1 MRKLGGNSPRCFRP
15 KSPVSVSEREQVW
28 RGGCWGPFSACWIVS
43 KVQCG
48 GIPSAAKCLVLA
60 LRDLDL
66 KVIFTRSWSDEL
78 CKRMRL
84 SRASML
90 MERECESRTEP
101 WRREVTESGSW
112 LGSNF
117 TLFYSIYLLHLVSL
131 FQFIFITS
139 SRLIN
144 IWAPRQKRAAYLG
157 GNSSGLVI
165 WDWNPEVRSEW
176 TGGSGPLLWAWMS
189 PSFMRSGMNWGSW
202 HFSFPAWKC
211 LRQWGAKDVEWEWW
225 VCAELRKK
233 TAPSNLPSNSWF
245 VSLWSDILKLCYV
258 VKCSVDFISFLK

>member
-1 MRKLGGNSPRCFRP
+1 
-15 KSPVSVSEREQVW
+15 
-28 RGGCWGPFSACWIVS
+28 
-43 KVQCG
+43 
-48 GIPSAAKCLVLA
+48 
-60 LRDLDL
+60 
-66 KVIFTRSWSDEL
+66 
-78 CKRMRL
+78 MRL

-101 WRREVTESGSW
+101 WRRDVTESGSW

-117 TLFYSIYLLHLVSL
+117 ILFYSIYLLHLVSL
-131 FQFIFITS
+131 FHIFITS

-144 IWAPRQKRAAYLG
+144 IWAQRQKRAAYLG
-157 GNSSGLVI
+157 GNNSGLGI

-189 PSFMRSGMNWGSW
+189 PILHEKWDELRILTFL
-202 HFSFPAWKC
+202 FPAWKC

-225 VCAELRKK
+225 VCAKLRKK

-245 VSLWSDILKLCYV
+245 GSLWSDILKLCYV
-258 VKCSVDFISFLK
+258 VKRYVDFISFLK